1 MLTDFTDYNYDYLQM
16 KICQNDTWVARYF
29 MHEVINPD
37 TIWDDNLMVSTLENV
52 ATFMIK
58 GNQGPIIFKKNEFI
72 GNIGTT
78 GGVIHIEDPDFRYAD
93 SG

>member
-1 MLTDFTDYNYDYLQM
+1 
-16 KICQNDTWVARYF
+16 
-29 MHEVINPD
+29 
-37 TIWDDNLMVSTLENV
+37 
-52 ATFMIK
+52 MIK

-78 GGVIHIEDPDFRYAD
+78 GGVIHIEDPDFRYVD